1 VTAFAYSIMIVIGSQ
16 VAYQLAVRAIPRESN
31 PFGVL
36 VIVYGLAMLACM
48 VLSPLAGRPLAL
60 VDVRRLLTWPTGL
73 LALAVVGIEIGYLL
87 AYRSGW
93 KTGVIFGVTSI
104 ATVTVLAL
112 VGVAWF
118 AEPLDD
124 RRVPGLVLALAGGWL
139 VVARS

>member
-1 VTAFAYSIMIVIGSQ
+1 
-16 VAYQLAVRAIPRESN
+16 
-31 PFGVL
+31 
-36 VIVYGLAMLACM
+36 M

-93 KTGVIFGVTSI
+93 KIGVTFAVTSV

-112 VGVAWF
+112 VGVALF
-118 AEPLDD
+118 AEHLDG
-124 RRVPGLVLALAGGWL
+124 RRVLGLVLALAGGWL

>member
-1 VTAFAYSIMIVIGSQ
+1 
-16 VAYQLAVRAIPRESN
+16 
-31 PFGVL
+31 
-36 VIVYGLAMLACM
+36 MLACM

-60 VDVRRLLTWPTGL
+60 VNVRRLLTWPTGL